1 MAHFIVEYRQTG
13 DAETRETHRGEH
25 MAYRKSFGDKMP
37 LAGPL
42 LDDAGMT
49 IGSLIIVEAD
59 DKDAVTAIATYDP
72 YVKLGVLELVS
83 VRGYRIAAMK
93 PPQS

>member
-1 MAHFIVEYRQTG
+1 MAHFIVEYRQAG
-13 DAETRETHRGEH
+13 SAEVRDAHRGEH
-25 MAYRKSFGDKMP
+25 IAYRKSFGDKMP

-42 LDDAGMT
+42 LDDAGAT
-49 IGSLIIVEAD
+49 VGSLIIVEAD
-59 DKDAVTAIATYDP
+59 DRNAATALAANDP

-93 PPQS
+93 PPQN